1 MKLVKTPELFKQ
13 YDDIISPFGV
23 VGDIEKAFLNVGLQV
38 QDRDVTRFLWL

>member
-1 MKLVKTPELFKQ
+1 MELVKTSELFKQ

-38 QDRDVTRFLWL
+38 QDRDATRFLWL